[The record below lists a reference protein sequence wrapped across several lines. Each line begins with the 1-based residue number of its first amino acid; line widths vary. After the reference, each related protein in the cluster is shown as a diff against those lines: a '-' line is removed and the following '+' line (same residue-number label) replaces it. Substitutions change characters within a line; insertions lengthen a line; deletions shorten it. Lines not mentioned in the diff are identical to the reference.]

1 MDQVRDQFLADNP
14 TATHL
19 AGGRDKFTGSNM
31 PETYLSPNT
40 QLASSKVGGSY
51 TDMTFDVNGETV
63 YVQTVDKGN
72 MHGMSQRE
80 WDNANR
86 ILRQEPDATVITV
99 GKGTQINPGD
109 WDVGNM
115 NSGSI
120 YRF

>member
-1 MDQVRDQFLADNP
+1 
-14 TATHL
+14 
-19 AGGRDKFTGSNM
+19 
-31 PETYLSPNT
+31 
-40 QLASSKVGGSY
+40 
-51 TDMTFDVNGETV
+51 MTFDVNGETV